1 MEHCSS
7 EILIG
12 VLFSKLMPLAQM
24 GNGLSIARDLEGFAM
39 LISSSDLCVNSV
51 QYRVSLSAHTRL
63 RHSAS
68 VHSSLFTSYSSVPSS
83 LFSSSHSYS
92 TSPNDFK
99 FHTFHI
105 LSFIFQS
112 HRTSKW
118 LCVPLG
124 FVAMHHLHTFHG
136 DPELGTRPLKD
147 RPDSLNKAIEALEKW
162 YDSDKPFFTKKDLES
177 VSNQLNR
184 RYNTRRKKE
193 QKQLIS
199 VKGLSGSKIYYEVM
213 TGQVLEEAAKNEDWE
228 MYVVC

>member
-1 MEHCSS
+1 
-7 EILIG
+7 
-12 VLFSKLMPLAQM
+12 
-24 GNGLSIARDLEGFAM
+24 
-39 LISSSDLCVNSV
+39 
-51 QYRVSLSAHTRL
+51 
-63 RHSAS
+63 
-68 VHSSLFTSYSSVPSS
+68 
-83 LFSSSHSYS
+83 
-92 TSPNDFK
+92 
-99 FHTFHI
+99 
-105 LSFIFQS
+105 
-112 HRTSKW
+112 
-118 LCVPLG
+118 
-124 FVAMHHLHTFHG
+124 MHHLHTFHG

-228 MYVVC
+228 MYVVCYWSPFRALLARDPS